1 MCVYMCVLV
10 CMCVCV
16 VCVRAFAIN
25 WLDICGKVVCIRKA
39 GHGVWLLG
47 CGWPGVCVRVC
58 VCVFVCVCVCV
69 CVLCESHGQRRSVS
83 FQTQPTWS
91 LLCPFAGSAVIGV
104 SSRSAEEVVSLGDQK
119 YSHTDMLQTQVST
132 PLVSFRTHGT
142 IDHCA
147 TFDPLGTGNG
157 HI

>member
-69 CVLCESHGQRRSVS
+69 CVLCESHGQRRSLS

-91 LLCPFAGSAVIGV
+91 LSCPFAGSAVIGV

-119 YSHTDMLQTQVST
+119 IL
-132 PLVSFRTHGT
+132 THRHVADAGEHSACFFSNT
-142 IDHCA
+142 RYNRSLRN
-147 TFDPLGTGNG
+147 F
-157 HI
+157 